1 MATNSNLKSI
11 ENLKQKWLDYLKPA
25 EESVVSRCLRSIN
38 LFPEVMRNWPINFW
52 FFPVDF
58 TDSHTA
64 VKLGIKNIPDSSSW
78 DNIIT
83 LVTSYLI
90 PLRAKIK
97 LPIIISS
104 GYRSSA
110 LNKAVN
116 GASRSYHMQG
126 RACDIR
132 CNNNLAMY
140 NALVRIAVRNRDE
153 FKSPLMELI
162 QYSNFIHFAI

>member
-1 MATNSNLKSI
+1 MTTNSNLKSI
-11 ENLKQKWLDYLKPA
+11 DDLKREWSDYLKSA
-25 EESVVSRCLRSIN
+25 GQYVLSRCLRSFDS
-38 LFPEVMRNWPINFW
+38 FPEVMRNWPMNPW

-64 VKLGIKNIPDSSSW
+64 VKLGLKNIPDVSSW
-78 DNIIT
+78 GNILT
-83 LVTSYLI
+83 LVTAYLI
-90 PLRAKIK
+90 PLREKIK
-97 LPIIISS
+97 RPITISS
-104 GYRSSA
+104 GYRSPS

-116 GASRSYHMQG
+116 GSSRSYHMQG

-140 NALVRIAVRNRDE
+140 NSLVRIALRNRNNH
-153 FKSPLMELI
+153 KVPLTELI

>member
-1 MATNSNLKSI
+1 MATNSNLNSI
-11 ENLKQKWLDYLKPA
+11 GILKRKWLAYLKPA
-25 EESVVSRCLRSIN
+25 EESVISRCLRSIN
-38 LFPEVMRNWPINFW
+38 LFPEVMLNWPFNSW

-90 PLRAKIK
+90 PLRLKIK

-104 GYRSSA
+104 GYRSQS
-110 LNKAVN
+110 LNKAVD
-116 GASRSYHMQG
+116 GAANSYHMSG
-126 RACDIR
+126 RACDIM
-132 CNNNLAMY
+132 CGNNRAMY
-140 NALVRIAVRNRDE
+140 NALARIAISNR
-153 FKSPLMELI
+153 KSHKPSLTELI